1 MIASAAVTVL
11 LWVTVLARL
20 PNLRRTDSP
29 GMGRQR
35 LLWANLLFCAL
46 AASIAL
52 PALAGDRPVPAAAHL
67 CALVAAQLLL
77 SFVCLVT
84 GTGRPWVQW
93 SLTGAMMTVMVVSA
107 VPETPDDPFRSPAAT
122 EVTYWAVFHG
132 YLAFLMLLNA
142 RACTIIGRAAPA
154 GYVRRGILTMGNG
167 ILLIALYALVKTL
180 LIGAWALFP
189 VRLDLTAWE
198 PWLVTARTAG
208 ALLYLFGGAVP
219 AAALLGPVL
228 AAYRSLIVLRPLWSA
243 MRTAFPEVV
252 LMPPARAALPLTGVG
267 GVRLRLYRRVI
278 EIRDGLLALRPYL
291 PAGCPERVGDP
302 AVEAQRILVA
312 LRQRET
318 GLPPD
323 GTPGRWAPVGPS
335 MDDEVAWLSQVSRAY
350 RKGLSRPDARTPRP
364 SGSPR

>member
-1 MIASAAVTVL
+1 MIASAAVAVL
-11 LWVTVLARL
+11 LWVTVVARL
-20 PNLRRTDSP
+20 PNLRRDL
-29 GMGRQR
+29 RQR

-46 AASIAL
+46 AASFAL
-52 PALAGDRPVPAAAHL
+52 PAIAGGRPVPVAAHL
-67 CALVAAQLLL
+67 CAIVAAQLLL

-93 SLTGAMMTVMVVSA
+93 SLTGAMLAFLTISA
-107 VPETPDDPFRSPAAT
+107 VPATPEDPFRSATAT
-122 EVTYWAVFHG
+122 EVAYWAVFHG

-142 RACTIIGRAAPA
+142 RACTIIGRAAPS

-167 ILLIALYALVKTL
+167 ILLIGLYALVKAL
-180 LIGAWALFP
+180 LIGAWDAGVP
-189 VRLDLTAWE
+189 LDLTAWE
-198 PWLVTARTAG
+198 PWLVTVRTAG

-219 AAALLGPVL
+219 AVVLLGPVL
-228 AAYRSLIVLRPLWSA
+228 AAYRSLVVLRPLWSA

-252 LMPPARAALPLTGVG
+252 LMSPARAALQLTGVG

-291 PAGCPERVGDP
+291 PAGCPEEIGDP
-302 AVEAQRILVA
+302 AVEAKRIMIA

-335 MDDEVAWLSQVSRAY
+335 MDDEVEWLSRVSRAY
-350 RKGLSRPDARTPRP
+350 RKKGLSRSDARTPRP